1 MSDEFLKYYNR
12 ELAYLR
18 HKGQEFG
25 STYPKI
31 AARLKLSEEQVE
43 DPHVARILEG
53 CAFLTAQ
60 IRQSLDNSFP
70 QLTEALIGQLFPDFH
85 APIPSMSVIKIDS
98 DESATSKVTVEQ
110 GEAVSL
116 EAPGFKSC
124 QFKTCY
130 KTDVLPINISEA
142 SFENA
147 PFRGQLLDIEKEA
160 KSVLKLTLKGASKE
174 IELSQLGFDS
184 LSLCR
189 FDCHTTP
196 YGSMSIW
203 LNNLT

>member
-1 MSDEFLKYYNR
+1 MSDEFIKYYNR

-85 APIPSMSVIKIDS
+85 APIPSMSTNRTQRDPKSHRSRFSV
-98 DESATSKVTVEQ
+98 TSNRTRSTKARQSQTVSFLRGISSIGLQVT
-110 GEAVSL
+110 SH
-116 EAPGFKSC
+116 PPPS
-124 QFKTCY
+124 
-130 KTDVLPINISEA
+130 PILH
-142 SFENA
+142 
-147 PFRGQLLDIEKEA
+147 RG
-160 KSVLKLTLKGASKE
+160 
-174 IELSQLGFDS
+174 
-184 LSLCR
+184 C
-189 FDCHTTP
+189 P
-196 YGSMSIW
+196 PMS
-203 LNNLT
+203 T